1 MCSGGGGPDVSDILS
16 ELYELVRDREAN
28 PKEGSYVNKLL
39 TGGEDKILKKVAE
52 EAGEVLLAAKNDNRE
67 EIVWEVA
74 DLWFHTV
81 VLLGQKGIPPS
92 EIYAHL
98 ESRKR

>member
-1 MCSGGGGPDVSDILS
+1 MSDILS

>member
-1 MCSGGGGPDVSDILS
+1 MSDILS

-52 EAGEVLLAAKNDNRE
+52 EAGEVLLAAKNDSRE

>member
-1 MCSGGGGPDVSDILS
+1 VSDILS

-52 EAGEVLLAAKNDNRE
+52 EAGEVLLAAKNDSRE